1 MTRLKFDKKD
11 VKFMLKYDKL
21 NDPLSSFFSHIILEL
36 GLEVEFLSKGSID
49 VSKVKINRDQYETL
63 FKPYLVKYAKK
74 ELPFV
79 ADHKIDLSVRLYD
92 LCYGPS
98 VSDYVE
104 PNVIVIENGF
114 IREGVMND

>member
-1 MTRLKFDKKD
+1 MARLKFDKKD
-11 VKFMLKYDKL
+11 VKSMLKYDNL

-63 FKPYLVKYAKK
+63 FKPHLVKYAKK
-74 ELPFV
+74 QFPLATDRIV
-79 ADHKIDLSVRLYD
+79 DLNVGLYD

-104 PNVIVIENGF
+104 PNIIVVESGF
-114 IREGVMND
+114 IIEGVVND